1 MIKIDRYLKF
11 SITVLDSDLMAFL
24 TELVNDAA
32 ELLRRV
38 EKPDYIYDNVLDVCS
53 PGTYVHAVEGQIGY
67 GIADYE

>member
-1 MIKIDRYLKF
+1 
-11 SITVLDSDLMAFL
+11 MAFL